1 MTRRGVTLI
10 EVLVGAAIL
19 AAVLLPLLS
28 LFSTTTRLVGMEVAH
43 VTAAWMADE
52 VMTQVAY
59 VHRRLGRLAT
69 VPTKEHVGGRSAGG
83 ELDLDTYMRTFEREF
98 GLVLLPAQYEDKRG
112 SRLHLS
118 PARRGFRRYLTVQSV
133 SSGPVRVNR
142 SLDLLWRARVRVEYD
157 LVVSG
162 KDLTR
167 ELAIESYFYQKAG
180 VDGKFR
186 PPE

>member
-1 MTRRGVTLI
+1 MSRRGVTLI

-28 LFSTTTRLVGMEVAH
+28 LFSTTTRLVGMEVAY

-52 VMTQVAY
+52 ALTQIVH
-59 VHRRLGRLAT
+59 VHRRLGRLAQ
-69 VPTKEHVGGRSAGG
+69 VPTEAHTGGRSRDG
-83 ELDLDTYMRTFEREF
+83 ELDLDTYMRRFENEF
-98 GLVLLPAQYEDKRG
+98 GVVLLPGQYEDTRG
-112 SRLHLS
+112 SRVHLS
-118 PARRGFRRYLTVQSV
+118 PARRGFRRYLTVQRV
-133 SSGPVRVNR
+133 SSGPVRANR
-142 SLDLLWRARVRVEYD
+142 GLDLLWRARVRVEYD

-167 ELAIESYFYQKAG
+167 EVAIESYFYQKAG